1 MFDRILKTFVDQL
14 PSDLLET
21 IFMWLHNMCVYQRVR
36 KVSFMESLGHVLI
49 PVFILKIL
57 LRKKYEFLHP
67 KVLISTILSRQ
78 EPNLMLGKRKSV
90 NRSVRFL
97 LDSDLIL
104 FFTLF
109 HKLEQLKIEICFPS
123 RFMRQERPT
132 YQLVQSKMGRVD
144 DPNKGEQYLIWNFRH
159 SSPP

>member
-36 KVSFMESLGHVLI
+36 KVSFMESLGNVLI
-49 PVFILKIL
+49 PVFILRL
-57 LRKKYEFLHP
+57 LFRKKYEFLHP
-67 KVLISTILSRQ
+67 KVLISTILSSQ

-90 NRSVRFL
+90 NRSLRFL
-97 LDSDLIL
+97 LDSDLTL

-109 HKLEQLKIEICFPS
+109 HKLEQLKTEILFSMLKICFPS
-123 RFMRQERPT
+123 MFMRQERPI
-132 YQLVQSKMGRVD
+132 YQLVYSKMGRVD
-144 DPNKGEQYLIWNFRH
+144 DPNKGEQYRL
-159 SSPP
+159 